1 MYKLGWALE
10 RGPKSSA
17 KNRLRVILRLKKNL
31 HKTCILDQSTVD
43 VNTLFLKLFQKKLSF

>member
-17 KNRLRVILRLKKNL
+17 KNTSNSPIKKNL

-43 VNTLFLKLFQKKLSF
+43 VNTQFLKRFQKQLSF